1 MDPKTRW
8 EQERLEGKK
17 ARESSI
23 IEAAERVFNR
33 KGIDKATMRDIAAED
48 NVGIATVF
56 RYFPKKDKLIVAVA
70 THLISLEEEAFRAIA
85 ATPVTGIEKLEAL
98 LDHFLNLQLP
108 ELSSRSRFLEAF
120 ESYAAQQ
127 AEPLEDIQQYNDVH
141 RKVSDAFAEII
152 DSCTRDG
159 SVRSDLPIEE
169 TLSTVVNAFGIFSK
183 KLSLQRS
190 IVMFESIVSADV
202 QLDLLKRM
210 FLDYLR
216 NPESAASD
224 L

>member
-141 RKVSDAFAEII
+141 RKVSD

-216 NPESAASD
+216 NPESNVSD